1 MTKKKHGG
9 SLGRS
14 LIKQK
19 PTSRLYDSS
28 ALHTTELNDGY
39 DWGRANVTSITEQN
53 DLDEFLATAE
63 LAGVDFTA
71 EKQNVTVVSV
81 GSVVRGVLSER
92 ERANLHDLHE
102 QHKDLLRIPRR
113 PPWDETTSAEELHA
127 LEKES
132 FVAWRRQLAE
142 LQETDGLMMTPYE
155 KNLEFWRQ
163 LWRVIER
170 SDVVVQIVDAR
181 NPLLFLCE
189 DLVRYVAETDASK
202 RNLLLLNKADLLTR
216 PQREAWSKYLDSVG
230 IRAVFFSALLEG
242 KDEKCPDAEEE
253 AEEDEEA
260 EEEVERRRPE
270 SPVEDA
276 AAGSSSDGCSSKGPG
291 TCTEANSPEL
301 YSKDELLQLFRTIHP
316 ESKQCNGKT
325 VIGLVGYP
333 NVGKSST
340 INALVRCKKVSVSTT
355 PGKTKHFQTLN
366 LDDELCLCDCPG
378 LVFPNFVSNKAEMI
392 VHGILPID
400 QMTDHVPPV
409 NLVASLIP
417 RHVLESTYSICLPA
431 PHETEDPDRAP
442 VSEELLNAY
451 GYMRGFMTQSGLPDN
466 PRASRY
472 ILKDF
477 VNGKLLYC
485 VAPPGVDQK
494 EYHTFPLPP
503 SKTRRPLLTFDQPP
517 QMRRAQN
524 RKTTSRDIDRNF
536 FQKVAPQ
543 AHVKGRIGPG
553 MAGASGAESLSAD
566 SKPWKK
572 HHNSG
577 KKEKLR
583 RVYAEHDA

>member
-1 MTKKKHGG
+1 MSKKKHGG

-92 ERANLHDLHE
+92 ERANLRTLHE
-102 QHKDLLRIPRR
+102 RHKDLLRIPRR
-113 PPWDETTSAEELHA
+113 PPWDESTSAEELHA

-181 NPLLFLCE
+181 HPLLFLCQ
-189 DLVRYVAETDASK
+189 DLVQYVAETDASK
-202 RNLLLLNKADLLTR
+202 CSLLLLNKADLLTR
-216 PQREAWSKYLDSVG
+216 HQREEWSQYLGSIG

-242 KDEKCPDAEEE
+242 QEGKCLDAEEE
-253 AEEDEEA
+253 
-260 EEEVERRRPE
+260 ERRPD
-270 SPVEDA
+270 SPAED
-276 AAGSSSDGCSSKGPG
+276 SSSAG
-291 TCTEANSPEL
+291 TSFKDSAQGTDANSANL

-316 ESKQCNGKT
+316 ESRRSNGKT

-340 INALVRCKKVSVSTT
+340 INALVRSKKVSVSTT

-378 LVFPNFVSNKAEMI
+378 LVFPNFVSNKAEMV

-417 RHVLESTYSICLPA
+417 RHVLESTYSICLPT
-431 PHETEDPDRAP
+431 PHETEDQDRAP
-442 VSEELLNAY
+442 TAEELLNAY

-477 VNGKLLYC
+477 VNGKLLYS

-494 EYHTFPLPP
+494 EYHTFPPP
-503 SKTRRPLLTFDQPP
+503 AIRTRRPLLTFDRPP
-517 QMRRAQN
+517 QLRRSQDL
-524 RKTTSRDIDRNF
+524 KTTSKDIDRSF
-536 FQKVAPQ
+536 FQKAAPR
-543 AHVKGRIGPG
+543 AHVKGRIAP
-553 MAGASGAESLSAD
+553 GASGTSGADSLSAD

-572 HHNSG
+572 HHNAG
-577 KKEKLR
+577 KKQKLR
-583 RVYAEHDA
+583 RIYAEHDA

>member
-1 MTKKKHGG
+1 MSKKKHAM

-19 PTSRLYDSS
+19 PSSRLYDPS

-81 GSVVRGVLSER
+81 GSVVRGVLSEQ
-92 ERANLHDLHE
+92 ERASLRRLHE
-102 QHKDLLRIPRR
+102 RHQDLLRIPRR
-113 PPWDETTSAEELHA
+113 PPWDESTSAEELHA

-181 NPLLFLCE
+181 HPLLFLCQ
-189 DLVRYVAETDASK
+189 DLVQYVAETNASK
-202 RNLLLLNKADLLTR
+202 CSLLLLNKADLLTR
-216 PQREAWSKYLDSVG
+216 PQREAWSRYLDSVG
-230 IRAVFFSALLEG
+230 VRAVFFSALVEG
-242 KDEKCPDAEEE
+242 QDIKCLDAEEE
-253 AEEDEEA
+253 
-260 EEEVERRRPE
+260 ERRPD
-270 SPVEDA
+270 SPAEN
-276 AAGSSSDGCSSKGPG
+276 SSSCNSDPAEVNS
-291 TCTEANSPEL
+291 ANL
-301 YSKDELLQLFRTIHP
+301 YSKDKLLQLFRTIHP
-316 ESKQCNGKT
+316 ESRQSKGKT

-340 INALVRCKKVSVSTT
+340 INALVRSKKVSVSTT

-378 LVFPNFVSNKAEMI
+378 LVFPNFVNNKAEMV

-417 RHVLESTYSICLPA
+417 RHVLESTYSICLPT
-431 PHETEDPDRAP
+431 PHETEDPGRAP
-442 VSEELLNAY
+442 TAEELLNAY

-485 VAPPGVDQK
+485 VAPPGVDQN
-494 EYHTFPLPP
+494 EYHTFPPP
-503 SKTRRPLLTFDQPP
+503 PARTRRLLLTFDRPP
-517 QMRRAQN
+517 QMKCTQN
-524 RKTTSRDIDRNF
+524 LKTTSKDIDRSF
-536 FQKVAPQ
+536 FQKAAPR
-543 AHVKGRIGPG
+543 AHVKGRIV
-553 MAGASGAESLSAD
+553 AGTSGVIVEGVSSAE

-572 HHNSG
+572 HHNAG

-583 RVYAEHDA
+583 RIYAEHDA

>member
-1 MTKKKHGG
+1 MTKKKNAGG
-9 SLGRS
+9 LGRS

-39 DWGRANVTSITEQN
+39 DWGRANVASITEQN

-63 LAGVDFTA
+63 LAGIDFTA
-71 EKQNVTVVSV
+71 EKHNVTVVST

-92 ERANLHDLHE
+92 ERASLRNLHE
-102 QHKDLLRIPRR
+102 QHKDLLRVPRR
-113 PPWDETTSAEELHA
+113 PPWDESTSAEELHA

-142 LQETDGLMMTPYE
+142 LQETEGLVMTPYE
-155 KNLEFWRQ
+155 KNLEYWRQ
-163 LWRVIER
+163 LWRVMER

-181 NPLLFLCE
+181 HPLLFLCQ
-189 DLVRYVAETDASK
+189 DLVGYATQMGK
-202 RNLLLLNKADLLTR
+202 RTLLLLNKADLLTQA
-216 PQREAWSKYLDSVG
+216 QREAWGRYLDSVG
-230 IRAVFFSALLEG
+230 IQGVFFSALLES
-242 KDEKCPDAEEE
+242 KEEKCQDPEESSEGSEGEEKSEEE
-253 AEEDEEA
+253 EEG
-260 EEEVERRRPE
+260 
-270 SPVEDA
+270 
-276 AAGSSSDGCSSKGPG
+276 AGAPPDDTGQPADSCCSGGTEKGRLVSK
-291 TCTEANSPEL
+291 E
-301 YSKDELLQLFRTIHP
+301 ELLKLFRTVHP
-316 ESKQCNGKT
+316 ESKAERGKT

-340 INALVRCKKVSVSTT
+340 INALLRSKKVSVSTT

-366 LDDELCLCDCPG
+366 IDEELSLCDCPG
-378 LVFPNFVSNKAEMI
+378 LVFPNFVNSKADMI

-417 RHVLESTYSICLPA
+417 RHVLESTYGICLPV
-431 PHETEDPDRAP
+431 PHETEDPNRPPTA
-442 VSEELLNAY
+442 EELLNAY

-485 VAPPGVDQK
+485 VAPPGDDQGL
-494 EYHTFPLPP
+494 YHQFPPP
-503 SKTRRPLLTFDQPP
+503 RERRPLLSVGVVP
-517 QMRRAQN
+517 RRT
-524 RKTTSRDIDRNF
+524 RDHRTTSKDIDRDF
-536 FQKVAPQ
+536 FQKAGPQ
-543 AHVKGRIGPG
+543 AHMKGRAVGPG
-553 MAGASGAESLSAD
+553 GAGPSRASQEE

-572 HHNSG
+572 HHNG
-577 KKEKLR
+577 RKKEKLR
-583 RVYAEHDA
+583 RLYAEHDA

>member
-1 MTKKKHGG
+1 MTKKKNAGG
-9 SLGRS
+9 LGRS

-39 DWGRANVTSITEQN
+39 DWARANVASITEQN

-63 LAGVDFTA
+63 LAGIDFTA
-71 EKQNVTVVSV
+71 EKHNVTVVST

-92 ERANLHDLHE
+92 ERASLRKLHE
-102 QHKDLLRIPRR
+102 QHRDLLRVPRR
-113 PPWDETTSAEELHA
+113 PPWDESTSAEELHA

-142 LQETDGLMMTPYE
+142 LQETEGLVMTPYE
-155 KNLEFWRQ
+155 KNLEYWRQ
-163 LWRVIER
+163 LWRVMER

-181 NPLLFLCE
+181 HPLLFVCQ
-189 DLVRYVAETDASK
+189 DLVSYATQMGK
-202 RNLLLLNKADLLTR
+202 RNLLLLNKADLLTQS
-216 PQREAWSKYLDSVG
+216 QREAWAQYLDSIG
-230 IRAVFFSALLEG
+230 IQGVFFSALLES
-242 KDEKCPDAEEE
+242 KEEKCRESEESSEGSEEETEKSEEE
-253 AEEDEEA
+253 AGGPPDDTGQ
-260 EEEVERRRPE
+260 P
-270 SPVEDA
+270 
-276 AAGSSSDGCSSKGPG
+276 AGGGTSLGQLVSK
-291 TCTEANSPEL
+291 E
-301 YSKDELLQLFRTIHP
+301 ELLQLFRSVHP
-316 ESKQCNGKT
+316 ESKAERGKT

-340 INALVRCKKVSVSTT
+340 INALLRSKKVSVSTT

-366 LDDELCLCDCPG
+366 LDEELSLCDCPG
-378 LVFPNFVSNKAEMI
+378 LVFPNFVNSKADMI

-417 RHVLESTYSICLPA
+417 RHVLESTYGICLPA
-431 PHETEDPDRAP
+431 PHETEDPGRPPSA
-442 VSEELLNAY
+442 EELLNAY

-485 VAPPGVDQK
+485 VAPPGVDQSL
-494 EYHTFPLPP
+494 YHQFPPP
-503 SKTRRPLLTFDQPP
+503 RVRRPLLSMGVVP
-517 QMRRAQN
+517 RRTRDHRA
-524 RKTTSRDIDRNF
+524 TSKDIDRDF
-536 FQKVAPQ
+536 FQKAGPQ
-543 AHVKGRIGPG
+543 AHIKGRTAGPG
-553 MAGASGAESLSAD
+553 VAGPSGTLQEE

-572 HHNSG
+572 HHNG
-577 KKEKLR
+577 RKKEKLR
-583 RVYAEHDA
+583 RLYAEHDA